1 MQQQPTPYSAQLRG
15 LQITVWVLALALMLN
30 SAALI
35 VDVVGRQQLVHQ
47 ATGQQEQI
55 ARLRRVVAALEAAQ
69 GQKQPQPQPQ
79 GSQP

>member
-1 MQQQPTPYSAQLRG
+1 MHQPPNPFASQLRG

-35 VDVVGRQQLVHQ
+35 ADVTGRQQLVEQ
-47 ATGQQEQI
+47 AMRQREQV

-69 GQKQPQPQPQ
+69 GQTQPQPQPQ
-79 GSQP
+79 GSRP